1 MNRKAVLIA
10 KLSVLLCV
18 FLLFSSLIG
27 RAFHQ
32 AQMRTLNYFM
42 PGSYAELLIP
52 AVLVDQRVF
61 NRYITYYKIVS
72 TLIKDNADAY
82 ALLGFCYSRIGRD
95 QTAVQFLE
103 KAIALKPQSFWISYD
118 LGLLYMKDSAY
129 NNAARALTQALNIM
143 PQTALAAIYS
153 SKIYVD
159 ILTACGLSP
168 QAIAT
173 QLNKGY
179 QQAYQLLAVNQKLA
193 AKQVTTQALAGFIGS
208 MNVQIF

>member
-1 MNRKAVLIA
+1 MNQKSVLIA
-10 KLSVLLCV
+10 KLLVLLCV
-18 FLLFSSLIG
+18 FLLFFSLIG

-42 PGSYAELLIP
+42 PGSYAALLNTTGP
-52 AVLVDQRVF
+52 VDPHVF

-72 TLIKDNADAY
+72 ALIKDHADAY
-82 ALLGFCYSRIGRD
+82 ALLGFCYSRLGREKS
-95 QTAVQFLE
+95 AVKYFK
-103 KAIALKPQSFWISYD
+103 KAFVLRPQSFWIPYD
-118 LGLLYMKDSAY
+118 LGVLYMKQHDY
-129 NNAARALTQALNIM
+129 KNAAQMLAQAMNII
-143 PQTALAAIYS
+143 PQTALTAIYS